1 MSIEENRRINDEGLA
16 AWDDHSPDAFVA
28 IFADNAVFKDISLPE
43 PLRGKDQIRQY
54 VQTWF
59 TAFPDMKTT
68 NQNVVVAD
76 DRVATEIEWT
86 ATHTGPL
93 QGPPGMPPVPP
104 TNKKVVGRG
113 AYFARIEA
121 GKVVEF
127 SAHPDMA
134 GMMMQLGLMGSGG

>member
-1 MSIEENRRINDEGLA
+1 MSIEENRRLNEAGLM
-16 AWDDHSPDAFVA
+16 AWDQHDPEAFVRV
-28 IFADNAVFKDISLPE
+28 FADNAVFSDVSLPE
-43 PLRGKDQIRQY
+43 PLRSKDQIRQY

-68 NQNVVVAD
+68 SSHV
-76 DRVATEIEWT
+76 VATEDWIATEVEWT
-86 ATHTGPL
+86 GTHSGPL

-113 AYFARIEA
+113 AYFAHVQD

-127 SAHPDMA
+127 RAHPDMA
-134 GMMMQLGLMGSGG
+134 GMMMQLGLMGPR